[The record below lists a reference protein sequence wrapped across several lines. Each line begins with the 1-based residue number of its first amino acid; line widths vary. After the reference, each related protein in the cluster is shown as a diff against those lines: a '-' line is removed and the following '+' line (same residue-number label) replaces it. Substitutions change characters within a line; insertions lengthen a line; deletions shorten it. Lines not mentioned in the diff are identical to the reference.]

1 MMRRSHALRKRAAFD
16 WVTILSLKRIELQL
30 SLHKATIQPLGNL
43 SFLEERR
50 RNAGVLLYVQD
61 IIYPLAVTKVYL
73 FVAVGIG

>member
-50 RNAGVLLYVQD
+50 RVPAFFYMCRTSFILLR
-61 IIYPLAVTKVYL
+61 
-73 FVAVGIG
+73 

>member
-16 WVTILSLKRIELQL
+16 WVTILSLKRID
-30 SLHKATIQPLGNL
+30 SVNLHKATIQPLGNL

-61 IIYPLAVTKVYL
+61 IIYPLAVTEVCL